1 MFDIMED
8 YLCMCPQLADMDI
21 RLDYGSAG
29 EGWTLHDGGSEVLC
43 LYWDG
48 SRLKKQSFSLQFR
61 AYAAT
66 DSERK
71 ENEKLLSRV
80 ALWLQRSSD
89 LGILPELGEERRAI
103 KIDCE
108 TKGMVSMEEGI
119 SAVYHLPLSLC
130 YEERSAQFAS
140 ETRAEAVSASR

>member
-8 YLCMCPQLADMDI
+8 YLSMCPQLTDMDSHC
-21 RLDYGSAG
+21 DYGGADES
-29 EGWTLHDGGSEVLC
+29 WTLHDGGGEVLC

-66 DSERK
+66 EQERK
-71 ENEKLLSRV
+71 ANLLVLDKV
-80 ALWLQRSSD
+80 ACWLQRSSD
-89 LGILPELGEERRAI
+89 LGVLPELGEERKAV

-108 TKGMVSMEEGI
+108 TKGLVTMEPDGI
-119 SAVYHLPLSLC
+119 SAIYHLPLSLS
-130 YEERSAQFAS
+130 YEERSVELAS
-140 ETRAEAVSASR
+140 